1 MREIDRI
8 MKVLKEHK
16 EELKR
21 DFSVKKIG
29 VFGSYTR
36 EEQTPE
42 SDIDIYVEFDIKNLT
57 FDKYLELID
66 YLEKLLGR
74 KIDLITKYGVETIRI
89 PYIKEEIKRS
99 LIYA

>member
-8 MKVLKEHK
+8 MKVLKDHK

-29 VFGSYTR
+29 IFGSYTR

>member
-8 MKVLKEHK
+8 MRILKDHK

-21 DFSVKKIG
+21 RFCLKKIG

-42 SDIDIYVEFDIKNLT
+42 SDIDIYVEFDMKNLT

>member
-8 MKVLKEHK
+8 MKVLKDHK

-57 FDKYLELID
+57 FDRYLELID

>member
-8 MKVLKEHK
+8 MKVLKDHK

-29 VFGSYTR
+29 IFGSYTR

-57 FDKYLELID
+57 FDRYLELID

>member
-8 MKVLKEHK
+8 MKVLKNHK

-36 EEQTPE
+36 QEQTPE

-57 FDKYLELID
+57 FDRYLELID

>member
-8 MKVLKEHK
+8 MRILKDHK

-21 DFSVKKIG
+21 RFSLEKIG

>member
-8 MKVLKEHK
+8 MRILKDHK

-21 DFSVKKIG
+21 RFSLKKIG

-36 EEQTPE
+36 GEQTPE

>member
-1 MREIDRI
+1 VREIDKMMRI
-8 MKVLKEHK
+8 LKEHK
-16 EELKR
+16 EELER

-29 VFGSYTR
+29 IFGSYTR
-36 EEQTPE
+36 EEETPE
-42 SDIDIYVEFDIKNLT
+42 SDVDIYVEFDIKNLT
-57 FDKYLELID
+57 FDRYLELID

-89 PYIKEEIKRS
+89 PYIKKEIRRS

>member
-8 MKVLKEHK
+8 IRILKDHK
-16 EELKR
+16 EELR
-21 DFSVKKIG
+21 RSFSLKKIG

-36 EEQTPE
+36 GEQTPE

-74 KIDLITKYGVETIRI
+74 KIDPITKYGVETIRI

>member
-8 MKVLKEHK
+8 MRILKDHK

-21 DFSVKKIG
+21 NFSVKKIG

-42 SDIDIYVEFDIKNLT
+42 SDIDIYVEFDMKNLT
-57 FDKYLELID
+57 FDRYLELID

>member
-8 MKVLKEHK
+8 MKVLKDHK

>member
-8 MKVLKEHK
+8 MRILKDHK

-21 DFSVKKIG
+21 RFSLKKIG

-36 EEQTPE
+36 GEQTPE
-42 SDIDIYVEFDIKNLT
+42 SDIDIYVEFDMKNLT

>member
-29 VFGSYTR
+29 IFGSYTR

>member
-29 VFGSYTR
+29 IFGSYTR

-57 FDKYLELID
+57 FDRYLELID

>member
-8 MKVLKEHK
+8 MRILKDHK
-16 EELKR
+16 EELER
-21 DFSVKKIG
+21 RFSLKKIG

>member
-29 VFGSYTR
+29 IFGSYTR

-74 KIDLITKYGVETIRI
+74 KIDLITKYGVETIRV

>member
-8 MKVLKEHK
+8 MIILKDHK

-21 DFSVKKIG
+21 RFSLKKIG

>member
-8 MKVLKEHK
+8 MRILKEHK
-16 EELKR
+16 EELKKR
-21 DFSVKKIG
+21 FSLEKIG

-42 SDIDIYVEFDIKNLT
+42 SDIDIYVEFDMKNLT

>member
-8 MKVLKEHK
+8 IRILKDHK

-21 DFSVKKIG
+21 RFSLKKIG

>member
-1 MREIDRI
+1 MREIDKMMRI
-8 MKVLKEHK
+8 LKEHK
-16 EELKR
+16 EELER

-29 VFGSYTR
+29 IFGSYTR
-36 EEQTPE
+36 EEETPE
-42 SDIDIYVEFDIKNLT
+42 SDVDIYVEFDIKNLT
-57 FDKYLELID
+57 FDRYLELID

-89 PYIKEEIKRS
+89 PYIKKEIRRS

>member
-8 MKVLKEHK
+8 MRILKEHK

-21 DFSVKKIG
+21 GFSVKKIG

-42 SDIDIYVEFDIKNLT
+42 SDIDIYVEFDMKNLT

-74 KIDLITKYGVETIRI
+74 KIDLITKYGVETIGI

>member
-8 MKVLKEHK
+8 MRILKEHK

-21 DFSVKKIG
+21 GFSVKKIG

-42 SDIDIYVEFDIKNLT
+42 SDIDIYVEFDMKNLT

-89 PYIKEEIKRS
+89 PYIKEGIKRS

>member
-8 MKVLKEHK
+8 MRILKEHK

-57 FDKYLELID
+57 FDKYLKLID

-74 KIDLITKYGVETIRI
+74 KIDLITKFGVETIRI

>member
-8 MKVLKEHK
+8 MRVLKDHK

-21 DFSVKKIG
+21 RFSLKKIG

-42 SDIDIYVEFDIKNLT
+42 SDIDIYVEFDMKNLT

-89 PYIKEEIKRS
+89 PYIKEKIKRS